1 MNKWYIIEGNIGSG
15 KSTLL
20 NILESV
26 PNVEVIPEPVHM
38 WTSIKDNKEINL
50 LQHFYSD
57 MDRYSYMFQT
67 MVFKT
72 RLESLEPKQLQ
83 QFRFSER
90 SILTDRYVF
99 GKMCLEDNKMNSIE
113 SCCYKYWFDWLSTKF
128 NSKPDGIIYM
138 QCSPEKC
145 LERINK
151 RGREEEN
158 TISLDYINKLNKYHD
173 DWLLNWKETPI
184 LIIDNNQDNDYDN
197 ILKQVN
203 KFINYDYKYSYFE

>member
-113 SCCYKYWFDWLSTKF
+113 WQILPK
-128 NSKPDGIIYM
+128 
-138 QCSPEKC
+138 
-145 LERINK
+145 
-151 RGREEEN
+151 
-158 TISLDYINKLNKYHD
+158 
-173 DWLLNWKETPI
+173 KET
-184 LIIDNNQDNDYDN
+184 
-197 ILKQVN
+197 
-203 KFINYDYKYSYFE
+203 FIFVLTKRT